1 MDQIWTTFLQTCY
14 WWFTLQILGLSIFRL
29 KITRYLTHVIICT
42 LLLSQITIVLLTFKI
57 IYLLSV
63 LQPIGYFLCVFLI
76 YRFKLWHSFLL
87 VSITYP
93 INVMSELLFNMAL
106 ANFDHGKFIEI
117 TRNDYII
124 QIYFLCSVNLVL
136 SFILRKLRIGF
147 TFITSRNL
155 SSKSAKF
162 PTKFYVSL
170 VLGSLLLYV
179 NSVSLI
185 FYDKIILLIL
195 SLSFLVLLY
204 LIHMSYE
211 KELED

>member
-1 MDQIWTTFLQTCY
+1 MDQIWATFLQACY

-57 IYLLSV
+57 IYLLSI
-63 LQPIGYFLCVFLI
+63 LQPIGYFFCVYLI
-76 YRFKLWHSFLL
+76 YRFKLWHSLLL
-87 VSITYP
+87 VSIAYVT
-93 INVMSELLFNMAL
+93 NVMLELSLNLAI

-117 TRNDYII
+117 TRNDYVI
-124 QIYFLCSVNLVL
+124 QIYFLCSVNLAL
-136 SFILRKLRIGF
+136 SFILNKLRIGF

-155 SSKSAKF
+155 ISKSAKF
-162 PTKFYVSL
+162 PIKFYVAL

-179 NSVSLI
+179 NGVSLI
-185 FYDKIILLIL
+185 FYDNIVLLIL

>member
-1 MDQIWTTFLQTCY
+1 MDQIWTTFLQACY

-42 LLLSQITIVLLTFKI
+42 LLLSQVTIVLLTFKI
-57 IYLLSV
+57 IYLLSI
-63 LQPIGYFLCVFLI
+63 LQPVGYFLCVFLI
-76 YRFKLWHSFLL
+76 YRFRLWHSFLL

-117 TRNDYII
+117 TRNDYDI
-124 QIYFLCSVNLVL
+124 QVYFLCSVNLVL
-136 SFILRKLRIGF
+136 SIVLNKLRIGF
-147 TFITSRNL
+147 TFISSRNL

-162 PTKFYVSL
+162 PSKFYIVL
-170 VLGSLLLYV
+170 VLGSLLLYLG
-179 NSVSLI
+179 SISII
-185 FYDKIILLIL
+185 FYEKIIPFIISML
-195 SLSFLVLLY
+195 FLVFLY

>member
-1 MDQIWTTFLQTCY
+1 MDQIWATFLQVCY

-42 LLLSQITIVLLTFKI
+42 LLLSQVTIVLLTFKI
-57 IYLLSV
+57 IYLLSI
-63 LQPIGYFLCVFLI
+63 LQPIGYFLCVYLI

-87 VSITYP
+87 VSIAYVT
-93 INVMSELLFNMAL
+93 NVMSEFLFNMTL

-117 TRNDYII
+117 TRNDYDI
-124 QIYFLCSVNLVL
+124 QVYFLCSVNLVL
-136 SFILRKLRIGF
+136 SVVLNKLRIGF
-147 TFITSRNL
+147 TFISSRNL

-162 PTKFYVSL
+162 PSKFYIVL
-170 VLGSLLLYV
+170 VLGSFLLYFCGV
-179 NSVSLI
+179 SIIFYEKIISLI
-185 FYDKIILLIL
+185 ISML
-195 SLSFLVLLY
+195 FLVFLY

>member
-1 MDQIWTTFLQTCY
+1 MDQIWTTFLQACY
-14 WWFTLQILGLSIFRL
+14 WWLTLQILGLSIFRL
-29 KITRYLTHVIICT
+29 KISRYLTHVIIST

-87 VSITYP
+87 VSITYVT
-93 INVMSELLFNMAL
+93 NVILELSFNLAI
-106 ANFDHGKFIEI
+106 ANFDHGKFVEI

-136 SFILRKLRIGF
+136 SFILNKLRIGF
-147 TFITSRNL
+147 SFITSRSH

-162 PTKFYVSL
+162 PTKFYLVL
-170 VLGSLLLYV
+170 VLGSLLLYF
-179 NSVSLI
+179 SGVSFI
-185 FYDKIILLIL
+185 FYNKIILIIHSML
-195 SLSFLVLLY
+195 FLVFLY